1 MVAFFTMEDGRF
13 TATPMAVSAWS
24 SKQVAGTGVCGL
36 LAREMETLSPG
47 VGFVPA
53 RFTADLFRPVL
64 NEPIVVRGEIVRDGK
79 RVRVID
85 ASIVQQG
92 EVRAR
97 GSVMY
102 LAVGQEPSGRVWQA
116 ERELPMPEREL
127 NTPGGDAPLFKS
139 GEFEWSS
146 DFASGQTGERKAIWQ
161 NLPALV
167 EGERISAF
175 QRAAFIGDTTNLA
188 CNWGT
193 EGVGYINSDV
203 TVTLSRV
210 PEGHE
215 VGLVA
220 VDRVASDGVMVG
232 TAVMYDRSGVLGT
245 CVATGVSNVRR
256 QVDMAEFS
264 VSRE

>member
-1 MVAFFTMEDGRF
+1 MVAFFTMQDGRF
-13 TATPMAVSAWS
+13 TATPLAVSAWS

-64 NEPIVVRGEIVRDGK
+64 NEPISVRSEIVRDGK

-85 ASIVQQG
+85 ASIVQHD

-97 GSVMY
+97 ASVMY
-102 LAVGQEPSGRVWQA
+102 LAMGQEPSGRVWQA
-116 ERELPMPEREL
+116 ERDLPVPSRGLDTPE
-127 NTPGGDAPLFKS
+127 GDPPLFKS
-139 GEFEWSS
+139 GAFEWSS
-146 DFASGQTGERKAIWQ
+146 DFRSGQNGERKAVWQ

-167 EGERISAF
+167 EGEKISAF
-175 QRAAFIGDTTNLA
+175 QRAAFMGDVTNLM

-203 TVTLSRV
+203 TVTLSRL

-220 VDRVASDGVMVG
+220 VDQVAGAGVVVG
-232 TAVMYDRSGVLGT
+232 TAVMYDRGGALGT
-245 CVATGVSNVRR
+245 CVITGVSNVRR

-264 VSRE
+264 ASRG